1 MYQIKKEWTIL
12 WAKKGERSIKLASHL
27 KSIHRVKVYEEIAI
41 QINKLIDEGKLNPG
55 DKLPPERELSEIFN
69 VSRHSVREALRV
81 L

>member
-1 MYQIKKEWTIL
+1 M
-12 WAKKGERSIKLASHL
+12 